1 MRWLHARSKVA
12 GLACLHITSHRSTRP
27 LNLKPMRLAVSLRA
41 LLGVAAVM
49 AGPPVAL
56 NLTGCWMMGASNGRP
71 PAPGCGTAPLDKG
84 DGLVHLTQT
93 AGGAVTACV
102 INKQCYRPATGLL
115 TNTSNNVGMLRLRTL
130 TDKGNCSSPALPG
143 MPSDGLLEHFNFLPM
158 FVE

>member
-1 MRWLHARSKVA
+1 
-12 GLACLHITSHRSTRP
+12 
-27 LNLKPMRLAVSLRA
+27 MRLAVSLRA

-130 TDKGNCSSPALPG
+130 TNKGNCSSPSLPG
-143 MPSDGLLEHFNFLPM
+143 LPSDGLLEHFNFVLPAGWPTAGNETRGTHVNVTDVSALGA
-158 FVE
+158 VEVTR